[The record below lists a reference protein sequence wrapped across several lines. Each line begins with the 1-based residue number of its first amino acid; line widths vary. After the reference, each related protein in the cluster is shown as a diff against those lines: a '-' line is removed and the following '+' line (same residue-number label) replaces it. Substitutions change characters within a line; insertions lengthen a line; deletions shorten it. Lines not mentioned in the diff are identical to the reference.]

1 MRSPTAIRQT
11 RPTTHP
17 HSRRGILAWPVGLL
31 LALTAGSPRAWAFD
45 VAGFK
50 SRLDAT
56 LAEVSAKSLS
66 NSKATLARLD
76 EMVALGIA
84 GAREYAAKQPRFAKL
99 MDALVADAAT
109 MKSYT
114 DAEIEDKWGEK
125 GTAGDAVGVPL
136 KSLGQFDATR
146 AAMEL
151 IIGPSHAY
159 IFIKKWESAQ
169 RARWLEQARDELTEL
184 QEHLKEVH

>member
-1 MRSPTAIRQT
+1 
-11 RPTTHP
+11 
-17 HSRRGILAWPVGLL
+17 VLL
-31 LALTAGSPRAWAFD
+31 LALTAGSPAAWAFD
-45 VAGFK
+45 VDGFK

-56 LAEVSAKSLS
+56 LAEVNTKSLT

-76 EMVALGIA
+76 EMVAIGTV
-84 GAREYAAKQPRFAKL
+84 GAKEYAAKEPRFAKL
-99 MDALVADAAT
+99 MDAVVADAPA
-109 MKSYT
+109 MKNYT

-125 GTAGDAVGVPL
+125 GTGGDAAGVPL

-146 AAMEL
+146 AAIEL
-151 IIGPSHAY
+151 IVGPSHAY

-184 QEHLKEVH
+184 KEHLKEVH

>member
-1 MRSPTAIRQT
+1 MRLRSTMFRLPGARSEREPGGGWTW
-11 RPTTHP
+11 
-17 HSRRGILAWPVGLL
+17 LLVLL
-31 LALTAGSPRAWAFD
+31 LALTAGSPAAWAFD
-45 VAGFK
+45 VDGFK

-56 LAEVSAKSLS
+56 LAEVNTKSLT

-76 EMVALGIA
+76 EMVAIGTV
-84 GAREYAAKQPRFAKL
+84 GAKEYAAKEPRFAKL
-99 MDALVADAAT
+99 MDAVVADAPA
-109 MKSYT
+109 MKNYT

-125 GTAGDAVGVPL
+125 GTGGDAAGVPL

-146 AAMEL
+146 AAIEL
-151 IIGPSHAY
+151 IVGPSHAY

-184 QEHLKEVH
+184 KEHLKEVH